1 MLETQLQLS
10 PSEREFLVGLLTA
23 ALSDKRV
30 EVRRTEFSS
39 KMHDELQEEGAL
51 IRRLLE
57 RLADQPVSK

>member
-10 PSEREFLVGLLTA
+10 SSEREFLVGLLTA

-30 EVRRTEFSS
+30 EVRHTDFSS
-39 KMHDELQEEGAL
+39 KMHDGLQEEAAL

-57 RLADQPVSK
+57 KLGDKVTN